1 MARRK
6 SANIGKIVAVAIAI
20 LLLLALVGGLVMYL
34 KGIISKDDI
43 TDLIEPKFRV
53 TCDKQSYYADSDNLI
68 VLPSSGRLQFDV
80 LNAESVT
87 VEVVPDIDFE
97 FTVNG
102 EKHHFFEKEKITGAF
117 ISTNDVY
124 GGYFFIDCDEHN
136 FDVLNILKTLY
147 GEDSTIEM
155 DKLQSLAI
163 ARLVVTSDKGETISI
178 HLQCSQF
185 GITGVEL
192 DKDEIVF

>member
-6 SANIGKIVAVAIAI
+6 SANIGKTIAVAIVI

-34 KGIISKDDI
+34 RGIISKDDI

-53 TCDKQSYYADSDNLI
+53 TCDKQTFYTSSDNLI
-68 VLPSSGRLQFDV
+68 ALPSSGRLQFDV

-87 VEVVPDIDFE
+87 VEVVPDVDFE

-102 EKHHFFEKEKITGAF
+102 EKHHFFENENITGVF
-117 ISTNDVY
+117 IAANDVY
-124 GGYFFIDCDEHN
+124 GGYFFIDGDGHS
-136 FDVLNILKTLY
+136 FDVMGILKAIY
-147 GEDSTIEM
+147 GEDSVIEV
-155 DKLQSLAI
+155 DELQSNAI

-178 HLQCSQF
+178 KLQCLW
-185 GITGVEL
+185 ITGVEL
-192 DKDEIVF
+192 DKSEIVF

>member
-6 SANIGKIVAVAIAI
+6 GINIGKTIAVAIVI

-34 KGIISKDDI
+34 RGIISKDDI
-43 TDLIEPKFRV
+43 TDIFEPKFRV
-53 TCDKQSYYADSDNLI
+53 VCNKQSYYADSDDLI
-68 VLPSSGRLQFDV
+68 VLPNSGRLQFDI

-87 VEVVPDIDFE
+87 VEVLPDVDFE

-102 EKHHFFEKEKITGAF
+102 EKHHFFENEKITGVF
-117 ISTNDVY
+117 IATNDVY
-124 GGYFFIDCDEHN
+124 GGYFFIDCDKHN
-136 FDVLNILKTLY
+136 FDVASILKTLY
-147 GEDSTIEM
+147 GENSAIEVG
-155 DKLQSLAI
+155 KLQSLAI

-178 HLQCSQF
+178 HLQCSQS

-192 DKDEIVF
+192 DKSEIVF

>member
-6 SANIGKIVAVAIAI
+6 NANIGKIVAVAIVI

-102 EKHHFFEKEKITGAF
+102 EKHHFFEKEKITGVF
-117 ISTNDVY
+117 ISTNAVY
-124 GGYFFIDCDEHN
+124 GGYFFIDCDKLN
-136 FDVLNILKTLY
+136 FDIVNILKTLY
-147 GEDSTIEM
+147 GEDAVIEVGE
-155 DKLQSLAI
+155 LQSTAI
-163 ARLVVTSDKGETISI
+163 AKLVVKSDKGETISI
-178 HLQCSQF
+178 KLQCSLS
-185 GITGVEL
+185 GISGVEL
-192 DKDEIVF
+192 DKTEIVF